1 MALPNDKRRSTRR
14 LVAGALIAPA
24 LLLTACSSGDEA
36 EGPAQIDFLRDQTS
50 TPAGNGPVEGVK
62 WNLPW
67 GEPSSLD
74 WVYAYADSDNTTLA
88 NMCEGLMRQNE
99 DMTLSPALAEE
110 VSHPD
115 DLTTVFTIRQG
126 VTFWDGSPLTAE
138 DVAFSLN
145 RHMDDA
151 VGSYWS
157 APFYERVS
165 SIEVTGENE
174 VTVKFTEPDALFERI
189 LSTAAGIIG
198 SKAYVEQAG
207 ESYGT
212 AGGGIMCTGP
222 FAFDSWKSGSSI
234 TMRANPD
241 YWDPELVPMIETLEL
256 NFVTDESTIA
266 NSLISGDIDG
276 AYMPP
281 LSATEK
287 LVQTGDDN
295 FVLGLGTD
303 WMAIRPT
310 DKEGPMQQLE
320 VRQALSLILDRE
332 AVAQAVFRG
341 TAVPASTPIAP
352 GAWGYAQDAWQA
364 AADELP
370 EPVFDVEQAKEVVDS
385 AGLEGSELS
394 IAIPADSEA
403 EGKVA
408 EILTAGGSQ
417 IGLDITIETLPTT
430 SFTELYFDAKA
441 REAYDAFIVWEYG
454 AGVADPVVSM
464 SEFTP
469 LSAYNYGAYD
479 DPIVTQSVA
488 DGLSTLDPEERAA
501 TLIEGQARMVEDLPL
516 IPVVN
521 MENRLFQGERI
532 TGATA
537 SRASLYYPWAAKIGA
552 AE

>member
-1 MALPNDKRRSTRR
+1 MLSNMTGRVRRR
-14 LVAGALIAPA
+14 LIAGALIAPA
-24 LLLTACSSGDEA
+24 LVLTACSSGEEA
-36 EGPAQIDFLRDQTS
+36 AGPKQFDFLREQAT
-50 TPAGNGPVEGVK
+50 TPEGTGPLDLVR

-115 DLTTVFTIRQG
+115 DLTTIFTIRQG

-145 RHMDDA
+145 RHMDEA
-151 VGSYWS
+151 VGSYW
-157 APFYERVS
+157 ATPFYDRVS
-165 SIEVTGENE
+165 SIEATGAHE
-174 VTVKFTEPDALFERI
+174 VTVRFTEPDALFERI
-189 LSTAAGIIG
+189 LATAAGIIG

-207 ESYGT
+207 DAYGT
-212 AGGGIMCTGP
+212 ASGGIMCTGP
-222 FAFDSWKSGSSI
+222 FAFESWKSGSNI
-234 TMRANPD
+234 VMQANPD
-241 YWDPELVPMIETLEL
+241 YWDPELVPMIERLEL
-256 NFVTDESTIA
+256 NFVTDESTIS

-287 LVQTGDDN
+287 LVESGEDK

-310 DKEGPMQQLE
+310 HKDGPMHQLE
-320 VRQALSLILDRE
+320 TRQALSLILDRE

-352 GAWGYAQDAWQA
+352 GAWGYAKDAWQA
-364 AADELP
+364 AAEELP
-370 EPVFDVEQAKEVVDS
+370 APEFDVEQAKELVQS

-408 EILTAGGSQ
+408 EILTAGGDQ
-417 IGLDITIETLPTT
+417 IGLNIQIETVPTT

-441 REAYDAFIVWEYG
+441 RENYDAFIVWEYG
-454 AGVADPVVSM
+454 AGVADPIVSM

-469 LSAYNYGAYD
+469 LSAYNYGEYD

-488 DGLSTLDPEERAA
+488 DGLSTLDPDARAEI
-501 TLIEGQARMVEDLPL
+501 LIEGQARMVEDLPL
-516 IPVVN
+516 IPIVN

-537 SRASLYYPWAAKIGA
+537 SRASLYYPWATKIGA